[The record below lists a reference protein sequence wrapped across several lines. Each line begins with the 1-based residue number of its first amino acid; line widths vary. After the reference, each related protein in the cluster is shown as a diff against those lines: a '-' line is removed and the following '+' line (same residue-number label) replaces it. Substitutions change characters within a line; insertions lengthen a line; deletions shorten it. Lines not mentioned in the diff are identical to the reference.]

1 LGSVLFHIGADGFKS
16 VVERLG
22 GSTAFCFAIF
32 QFASRAEEGRWRGG
46 GFTDKDRF
54 EGGNPAEGEQIGFE
68 GNPATGTS
76 GRTAESP
83 ASLEGG
89 ACGENI
95 LGRGKIKDF
104 PWGKIVG
111 VNDFGKEALVV
122 GSEVFSD
129 GRGNNGSKKDVFLR
143 SEGYGVVDGDVLIFD
158 AKASGFEGQKFDL
171 GGDAPG
177 KNGAS
182 ESFGWE
188 MPPTLPWSDGGF
200 IKRERRR

>member
-1 LGSVLFHIGADGFKS
+1 LSSVLFHIGADGFKS

-22 GSTAFCFAIF
+22 GSTAFCVAVFK
-32 QFASRAEEGRWRGG
+32 FASGAQEGGRWGG

-54 EGGNPAEGEQIGFE
+54 KGRNSGKGEEIRFK

-76 GRTAESP
+76 GRTAEGP

-89 ACGENI
+89 ACGKNI
-95 LGRGKIKDF
+95 LGCGKIKDF
-104 PWGKIVG
+104 SWGKIVG
-111 VNDFGKEALVV
+111 VNDFGKKALVV

-171 GGDAPG
+171 GGDASR

-188 MPPTLPWSDGGF
+188 MPPALPWSDGGL
-200 IKRERRR
+200 IERKGWR

>member
-1 LGSVLFHIGADGFKS
+1 LRSVLFDVGTDRFKS
-16 VVERLG
+16 VVEGLG
-22 GSTAFCFAIF
+22 GSTAFCVAIF
-32 QFASRAEEGRWRGG
+32 KFAPRAKEGRGRGG

-76 GRTAESP
+76 GRTAEGP
-83 ASLEGG
+83 ASLESC
-89 ACGENI
+89 ACWENI
-95 LGRGKIKDF
+95 LGRGKIKNLS
-104 PWGKIVG
+104 WGKIVS
-111 VNDFGKEALVV
+111 VNDFGKKALVV

-129 GRGNNGSKKDVFLR
+129 GRGNNGSEEDIFLR

-158 AKASGFEGQKFDL
+158 PKASGLEGEKFDL
-171 GGDAPG
+171 GRDASR

-188 MPPTLPWSDGGF
+188 MPAALPWSDGGL
-200 IKRERRR
+200 IDREWRR